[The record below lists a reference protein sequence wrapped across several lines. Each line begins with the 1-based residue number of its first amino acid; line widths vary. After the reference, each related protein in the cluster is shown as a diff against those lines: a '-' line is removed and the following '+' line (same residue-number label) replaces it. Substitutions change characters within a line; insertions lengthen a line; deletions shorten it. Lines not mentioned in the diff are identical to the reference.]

1 MLITIFM
8 SFYNK
13 SINYMNKSKNNKSQK
28 NRSKKLK
35 CVLEK
40 NDITYS
46 CMSEL
51 ANIWKK
57 EFNGKYKITK
67 YKVYF
72 KLNNNTAIL
81 DIDKDTS
88 LTRIIY
94 NDKHI
99 SVNLENNPYK
109 VLQKIKRLLIV

>member
-8 SFYNK
+8 QNYNK
-13 SINYMNKSKNNKSQK
+13 SINYMNKYKNNKSQK
-28 NRSKKLK
+28 NKSQKLK
-35 CVLEK
+35 CKLEK

-46 CMSEL
+46 CMPEL

-57 EFNGKYKITK
+57 EFNGNYKITK

-81 DIDKDTS
+81 DTDKDTS

-94 NDKHI
+94 NGKHI
-99 SVNLENNPYK
+99 SVNLENNPYN
-109 VLQKIKRLLIV
+109 VLQKIKRLLIS